1 MLPPTGEVCRRDGDF
16 GDFTVGLFFM
26 PTRPEEDR
34 DNGDVLGVGNPLL
47 LLLLQL
53 PFTLL
58 ISVAGGITDATV
70 VSAVSPLSSTVSS
83 DLTGGSLGTRL

>member
-1 MLPPTGEVCRRDGDF
+1 
-16 GDFTVGLFFM
+16 M

-47 LLLLQL
+47 LLLLL
-53 PFTLL
+53 FTLL